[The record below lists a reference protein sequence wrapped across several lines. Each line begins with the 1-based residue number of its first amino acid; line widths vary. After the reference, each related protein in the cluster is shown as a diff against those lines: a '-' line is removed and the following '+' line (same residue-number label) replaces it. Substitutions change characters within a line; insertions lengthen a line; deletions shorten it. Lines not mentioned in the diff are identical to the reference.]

1 MKHHLFTLLLHFVF
15 FSCSLVGQ
23 EVQDIDNNSY
33 SLLAMGE
40 HLWTTSNL
48 KVTHFRNGEAIPQA
62 QGAAEWLKASKL
74 KSPAWC
80 YYEDAQGIDQ
90 TTIFYNWYA
99 VNDPRGLAPDG
110 THIPSINEWT
120 NLINTIGGI
129 QKSARVFKAHEGW
142 IKPQATLTHP
152 YNLFNVLPVGSRYS
166 YLQASFDWEIGPS
179 KGRYTNF
186 WTSSSGQYGIY
197 GDHAN
202 RIGLSYDRDE
212 VINDAKNKTQFNN
225 SDLNLKGNG
234 YSVRCI
240 KDPLP

>member
-1 MKHHLFTLLLHFVF
+1 MKTISSLFLLF
-15 FSCSLVGQ
+15 FGLVGICAAQ
-23 EVQDIDNNSY
+23 TVTIGIQVW
-33 SLLAMGE
+33 M
-40 HLWTTSNL
+40 TKNL
-48 KVTHFRNGEAIPQA
+48 DVSTFRNGDPIPEAKTEE
-62 QGAAEWLKASKL
+62 EWNKAGENKQ
-74 KSPAWC
+74 PAWC
-80 YYEDAQGIDQ
+80 YYDNDPANGQKYGKI
-90 TTIFYNWYA
+90 YNWYA

-120 NLINTIGGI
+120 NLINTTGGI

>member
-1 MKHHLFTLLLHFVF
+1 VLK
-15 FSCSLVGQ
+15 
-23 EVQDIDNNSY
+23 DIDNNTY
-33 SLLAMGE
+33 SFVSMGE

-62 QGAAEWLKASKL
+62 QGAADWLKATKT

-90 TTIFYNWYA
+90 TTVLYNWYA

-129 QKSARVFKAHEGW
+129 KKCARIFKSTEGW
-142 IKPQATLTHP
+142 ITPQATLTHP
-152 YNLFNVLPVGSRYS
+152 YNLFNALPVGCRYS
-166 YLQASFDWEIGPS
+166 YLEASFNWEIGPS

-186 WTSSSGQYGIY
+186 WTSSHGQYGLY

-202 RIGLSYDRDE
+202 RIGLSYDVDGL
-212 VINDAKNKTQFNN
+212 INDASSKTQFKN
-225 SDLNLKGNG
+225 SQLNLKGNG